1 MLSVNKPILK
11 MNLNKL
17 IAENT
22 SPMYKAAYNAY
33 YNMTKA
39 NMQSSEVTD
48 TDLQPI
54 VEAEKAKVEQKMKA
68 DARNFAN
75 DFCKAL
81 KDGGFMDTVADE
93 IDNHVKAIK
102 LLITMMPQGI
112 ATIVSPMGPCTGS
125 MIIDDTTANIQI
137 L

>member
-1 MLSVNKPILK
+1 MLSANKEILK
-11 MNLNKL
+11 TNLNNL

-39 NMQSSEVTD
+39 NMQTIEVTD
-48 TDLQPI
+48 IDLQPI
-54 VEAEKAKVEQKMKA
+54 VEAELIKIEQKIKD
-68 DARNFAN
+68 DANNFAN
-75 DFCKAL
+75 DFCKTL
-81 KDGGFMDTVADE
+81 KDGGFMDTLADE

-102 LLITMMPQGI
+102 LLITMMPQGL
-112 ATIVSPMGPCTGS
+112 ATIISPMGPCSGS
-125 MIIDDTTANIQI
+125 MVIDDTTANIQI

>member
-1 MLSVNKPILK
+1 MLSTNKEILK
-11 MNLNKL
+11 TNLNNL

-39 NMQSSEVTD
+39 NMQTIEVTD
-48 TDLQPI
+48 IDLQPI
-54 VEAEKAKVEQKMKA
+54 VEAELIKIEQKIKDNA
-68 DARNFAN
+68 NNFAN
-75 DFCKAL
+75 DFCKTL
-81 KDGGFMDTVADE
+81 KDGGFMDTLADE

-102 LLITMMPQGI
+102 LLITMMPQGL
-112 ATIVSPMGPCTGS
+112 ATIISPMGPCSGS
-125 MIIDDTTANIQI
+125 MVIDDTTANIQI

>member
-1 MLSVNKPILK
+1 MLSTNKEILK
-11 MNLNKL
+11 TNLNNL

-39 NMQSSEVTD
+39 NMQTIEVTD
-48 TDLQPI
+48 IDLQPI
-54 VEAEKAKVEQKMKA
+54 VEAELIKIEQKIKD
-68 DARNFAN
+68 DANNFAN
-75 DFCKAL
+75 DFCKTL
-81 KDGGFMDTVADE
+81 KDGGFMDTLADE

-102 LLITMMPQGI
+102 LLITMMPQGL
-112 ATIVSPMGPCTGS
+112 ATIISPMGPCSGS
-125 MIIDDTTANIQI
+125 MVIDDTTANIQI